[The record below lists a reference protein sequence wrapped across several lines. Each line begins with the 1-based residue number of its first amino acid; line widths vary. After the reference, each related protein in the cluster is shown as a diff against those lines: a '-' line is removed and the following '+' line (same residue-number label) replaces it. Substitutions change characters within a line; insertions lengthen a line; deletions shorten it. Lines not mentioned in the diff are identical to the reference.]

1 MKMSGGQW
9 ARNMKSSK
17 RAHPEQKVTFS
28 GKSLLN
34 GSGALDI
41 ALQNEKAKS
50 PLARREIKIV
60 NEVGLHA
67 RPAAEFVRA
76 ANVFRSEIWII
87 KGEERFSAKSIIEV
101 LTANL
106 NCGDTAVVEAQG
118 RDSESAV
125 ASLAKL
131 VSEFKDEN
139 LKHGWDRCVCLEED
153 F

>member
-1 MKMSGGQW
+1 
-9 ARNMKSSK
+9 MKSSK
-17 RAHPEQKVTFS
+17 RAHLEQKVMFS
-28 GKSLLN
+28 GKSFLS

-50 PLARREIKIV
+50 PLARREIKIE
-60 NEVGLHA
+60 NGLGLHA

-87 KGEERFSAKSIIEV
+87 KAEERFSAKSIIEV

-106 NCGDTAVVEAQG
+106 NCGNTAIIEADG
-118 RDSESAV
+118 PDSESAV
-125 ASLAKL
+125 AGLAKL
-131 VSEFKDEN
+131 VSELKDED
-139 LKHGWDRCVCLEED
+139 LKYGWDRCICLEED

>member
-1 MKMSGGQW
+1 
-9 ARNMKSSK
+9 MKSAE
-17 RAHPEQKVTFS
+17 RAHPKQKVMFS
-28 GKSLLN
+28 RKMMLS

-50 PLARREIKIV
+50 PLTRREIRIV
-60 NEVGLHA
+60 NELGLHA

-106 NCGDTAVVEAQG
+106 NCGNTAIIEADGPDSETAVAG
-118 RDSESAV
+118 
-125 ASLAKL
+125 LAKL
-131 VSEFKDEN
+131 VSEFRDED
-139 LKHGWDRCVCLEED
+139 LKYGWHRCTCLEED

>member
-1 MKMSGGQW
+1 MSGSQR

-17 RAHPEQKVTFS
+17 RADSEQKVKFS
-28 GKSLLN
+28 RKNLLS
-34 GSGALDI
+34 GSGVLDV

-50 PLARREIKIV
+50 LLSRREIKIV
-60 NEVGLHA
+60 NQLGLHA

-106 NCGDTAVVEAQG
+106 NCGDTAIVEAQG

-131 VSEFKDEN
+131 VSEFKDED
-139 LKHGWDRCVCLEED
+139 LKYGWDRCTCLEED

>member
-1 MKMSGGQW
+1 
-9 ARNMKSSK
+9 MKSSK

-28 GKSLLN
+28 GKSLLS

-87 KGEERFSAKSIIEV
+87 KAQERFSAKSIIEV

-106 NCGDTAVVEAQG
+106 NCGNTAIIEADG
-118 RDSESAV
+118 PDSESAV
-125 ASLAKL
+125 AGLAKL
-131 VSEFKDEN
+131 VSELKDED
-139 LKHGWDRCVCLEED
+139 LKYAWNRCTCLEED

>member
-1 MKMSGGQW
+1 MPGSQQ
-9 ARNMKSSK
+9 ARNMKRSK
-17 RAHPEQKVTFS
+17 RAHPEQKVMFTRKRLLS
-28 GKSLLN
+28 GT
-34 GSGALDI
+34 GALAI

-50 PLARREIKIV
+50 LLTRREVKIV
-60 NEVGLHA
+60 NELGLHA

-106 NCGDTAVVEAQG
+106 NYGNTAIIEADG
-118 RDSESAV
+118 PDSESAV
-125 ASLAKL
+125 AGLAKL
-131 VSEFKDEN
+131 VSEFKDED
-139 LKHGWDRCVCLEED
+139 LRYGWDRCTCLEED

>member
-1 MKMSGGQW
+1 MSGSRR

-17 RAHPEQKVTFS
+17 RVHPEQKVTFS
-28 GKSLLN
+28 GKSLLS

-50 PLARREIKIV
+50 LLTRREIKIV
-60 NEVGLHA
+60 NEQGLHA
-67 RPAAEFVRA
+67 RPAAQFVRA

-87 KGEERFSAKSIIEV
+87 KAEERFSAKSIIEV

-106 NCGDTAVVEAQG
+106 NCGNTAIIEADG
-118 RDSESAV
+118 PDSESAV
-125 ASLAKL
+125 AGLAKL
-131 VSEFKDEN
+131 VSELKDED
-139 LKHGWDRCVCLEED
+139 LKYGWDRCICLEED